1 MENGQYSGEGLR
13 GAGVGLNGDGGGADS
28 GRLSEPPAGQHH
40 HRLGPRRARVAQVAV
55 LCIRYP
61 DVGMDGTVAWGG

>member
-1 MENGQYSGEGLR
+1 MKGCEG
-13 GAGVGLNGDGGGADS
+13 DCE
-28 GRLSEPPAGQHH
+28 RLSEPPAGQHH